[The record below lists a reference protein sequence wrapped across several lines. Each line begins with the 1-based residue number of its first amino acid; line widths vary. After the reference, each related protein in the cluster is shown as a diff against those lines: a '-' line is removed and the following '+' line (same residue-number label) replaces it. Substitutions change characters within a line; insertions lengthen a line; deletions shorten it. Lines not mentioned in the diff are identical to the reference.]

1 VLVYIDPEVRSAVPR
16 RLEGTFPYIAEVVQV
31 VDHDAGSV
39 VGPAGMAREK
49 IVSRPA
55 LMTWMRRT
63 FAVAFLAV
71 AAKLALAQR

>member
-1 VLVYIDPEVRSAVPR
+1 MLVYIDPEVRSAVLR
-16 RLEGTFPYIAEVVQV
+16 RLEGTFSYIAEVVKI

>member
-31 VDHDAGSV
+31 VDHD
-39 VGPAGMAREK
+39 AGMAREK